1 MPRTKR
7 VSCSGPGITRRSRG
21 KGFEYRD
28 GRTGARIEDPHTLA
42 RIRDL
47 GIPPAWKDVWICLE
61 PMGHIQAVG
70 TDAAGRRQYIYHLA
84 WRQKKDREKFD
95 RMLEFAQQLPAM
107 RKRWA
112 QDLQLEGL
120 GREKVLAC
128 AALMLDRAFFRIGG
142 ESYAEQNE
150 SYGLATLQ
158 KKHVR
163 LQGSNQ
169 IGLLYRA
176 KSGKMRETSLPVD
189 PTQYQVLG
197 ALKRRR
203 GGNPELLA
211 YKRDRRWVD
220 VKSIDINQYI
230 KEITGENFSAK
241 DFRTWNATVLAAVCI
256 APLSLGATSE
266 TAKKR
271 AISIAIK
278 DVANYMGNTPAVC
291 RSSYIDPRVFDRFRS
306 GWTILGAI
314 GSVGADV
321 EDGDLAT
328 HGEGVEEAVIDLL
341 TDNRES
347 AALEKVAVWPNEAA
361 RRTSRRYEM
370 PERTFV

>member
-1 MPRTKR
+1 
-7 VSCSGPGITRRSRG
+7 V
-21 KGFEYRD
+21 YQD
-28 GRTGARIEDPHTLA
+28 GRTGARITDPHTLA

-61 PMGHIQAVG
+61 PMGHIQALG
-70 TDAAGRRQYIYHLA
+70 TDAAGRRQYIYHAA
-84 WRQKKDREKFD
+84 WRQNQDRQKFN
-95 RMLEFAQQLPAM
+95 RMLEFAGALPAM
-107 RKRWA
+107 RSRWLEH
-112 QDLQLEGL
+112 LQMDGL

-158 KKHVR
+158 KKHVQ
-163 LQGSNQ
+163 LLGDNW
-169 IGLLYRA
+169 IGLTYKA
-176 KSGKMRETSLPVD
+176 KSGKMRDTAIPVD
-189 PTQYQVLG
+189 PAQYLVI
-197 ALKRRR
+197 ADLKKRR
-203 GGNPELLA
+203 GGGPELLA
-211 YKRDRRWVD
+211 YKHDRRWVD

-230 KEITGENFSAK
+230 KEITGSEFSAK

-256 APLSLGATSE
+256 APHALGATSE
-266 TAKKR
+266 SAKKR
-271 AISIAIK
+271 AISTAIK
-278 DVANYMGNTPAVC
+278 DVANYLGNTPAVC

-314 GSVGADV
+314 DSVGADV
-321 EDGDLAT
+321 ADGDVAT

-347 AALEKVAVWPNEAA
+347 PALEKVA
-361 RRTSRRYEM
+361 S
-370 PERTFV
+370 